1 MNMIISKRLIE
12 DQKNNPT
19 LYNVKKKCIAKLPNT
34 IYSSY
39 YTSNLYLIIIFLLI
53 LAGYTENYYIF
64 VLFWLSIPS
73 VLFYE
78 YLYFPYIVNKKSN
91 KIINANNINQ
101 NTCEIE
107 D

>member
-1 MNMIISKRLIE
+1 MDIIIPKRLIE
-12 DQKNNPT
+12 DQKNNID
-19 LYNVKKKCIAKLPNT
+19 LYNTKTKCLSNLPKT
-34 IYSSY
+34 IYSRY
-39 YTSNLYLIIIFLLI
+39 YTSNIYLIIIFLLI

-64 VLFWLSIPS
+64 GLFWLSIPS

-78 YLYFPYIVNKKSN
+78 YIYFPYKINKKRN
-91 KIINANNINQ
+91 KIINANNIKQ

>member
-1 MNMIISKRLIE
+1 MDIIIPKRLIE

-19 LYNVKKKCIAKLPNT
+19 LYNIKKNCIAKLPNT

-53 LAGYTENYYIF
+53 LAAYTENNYIF
-64 VLFWLSIPS
+64 GLFWLSIPS

-78 YLYFPYIVNKKSN
+78 YLYFPYIIKKKSN
-91 KIINANNINQ
+91 KISNANNINQ